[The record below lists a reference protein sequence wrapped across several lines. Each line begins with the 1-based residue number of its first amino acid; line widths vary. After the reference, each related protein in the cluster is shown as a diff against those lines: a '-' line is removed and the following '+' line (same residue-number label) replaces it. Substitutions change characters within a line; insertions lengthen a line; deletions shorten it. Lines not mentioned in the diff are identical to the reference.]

1 MCAID
6 DASHTNGSDD
16 SGYIEE
22 NERNGG
28 DCAAESQGL
37 GICRKIYMLEH
48 KVSVLRGGSLYRHL
62 QMDGTKKPKPCKML
76 PDCRTQKVLFVR
88 KVKVIPH
95 LVVAETGSRG
105 LIKIVTGRRTAKS
118 RPAHMRSVLR
128 KP

>member
-1 MCAID
+1 
-6 DASHTNGSDD
+6 
-16 SGYIEE
+16 
-22 NERNGG
+22 
-28 DCAAESQGL
+28 
-37 GICRKIYMLEH
+37 
-48 KVSVLRGGSLYRHL
+48 
-62 QMDGTKKPKPCKML
+62 MDGTKNPKPCKMF